1 MQWTCSLRTLLRLS
15 SRLTTVLLWEEE
27 QQELF
32 RVLRRN
38 FTGID
43 LYPDNVAKAEENISN
58 AIKGKI
64 NLKLGEQMVD
74 LSTEKIPSLELYLK
88 SN

>member
-1 MQWTCSLRTLLRLS
+1 
-15 SRLTTVLLWEEE
+15 LTTVLLWEEE

>member
-1 MQWTCSLRTLLRLS
+1 MGRG
-15 SRLTTVLLWEEE
+15 TTGIVSG
-27 QQELF
+27 
-32 RVLRRN
+32 VLRRN
-38 FTGID
+38 LTGID
-43 LYPDNVAKAEENISN
+43 LYVDNVAKAEENISN

-88 SN
+88 SS